1 MTKCMSNR
9 LVIIRSWLA
18 VFLWMA
24 LIFYLSSQVASQSDE
39 LSRGIAEILFSYL
52 EKIFPELNTEFINS
66 NFIVRKCVC
75 LAIRK
80 YNFWQS
86 KVQLPV
92 PPYLLH
98 Q

>member
-1 MTKCMSNR
+1 MSAYF
-9 LVIIRSWLA
+9 VDVS
-18 VFLWMA
+18 V
-24 LIFYLSSQVASQSDE
+24 DE
-39 LSRGIAEILFSYL
+39 LDEINGGAIIGGIA
-52 EKIFPELNTEFINS
+52 
-66 NFIVRKCVC
+66 VC
-75 LAIRK
+75 LAIGK